1 MEDPFGIL
9 NIIVP
14 PKPRTKDQR
23 IIDGFLEVV
32 AFAAANGGRAPERS
46 SQDLDE
52 ASFAVRLAAYRRDQA
67 HLNLLAPYD
76 EELGLLDTSSP
87 TPKETVQPEAPEKKK
102 IPLTIE
108 EALDGDFLDF
118 LEEEDDLGIHDLR
131 HVPKE
136 TSMPDYVASRKK
148 CKDFSLFEPL
158 LKDCKQDLRNGSR
171 TLSKFRNEQQIDEGY
186 FFVLKGILLYV
197 AEVGEREPD
206 ANGKTNARLRCIF
219 DNGTE
224 SDMLLRSLAAEL
236 YKDGKRVT
244 EHHDRQLDNFRPPAE
259 GETATGYIYVLRS
272 LSGDPQIANIKDLY
286 KIGYSSG
293 PVAERIRNAA
303 NEPTYLMAPV
313 LQVAGWQC
321 LSMLPQSLE
330 SLLHRFFG
338 NSCLDLQVVGPD
350 GRYHTPRE
358 WFIAPLPIIERA
370 VEMVV
375 NGEIVNY
382 RYDPETGGIMER

>member
-1 MEDPFGIL
+1 MPDPDGIL
-9 NIIVP
+9 DIITP
-14 PKPRTKDQR
+14 PKPRTEDQR
-23 IIDGFLEVV
+23 IIDGFLEIIE
-32 AFAAANGGRAPERS
+32 FAAANSGRAPQRS
-46 SQDLDE
+46 SRELDE
-52 ASFAVRLAAYRRDQA
+52 ASLGVRLDSYRKNEA
-67 HLNLLAPYD
+67 WLTILAPYD
-76 EELGLLDTSSP
+76 ELGILRSAAQAT
-87 TPKETVQPEAPEKKK
+87 PEKKK
-102 IPLTIE
+102 TPLTIE

-118 LEEEDDLGIHDLR
+118 LEDDDLGIYDLR
-131 HVPKE
+131 HVSKE

-148 CKDFSLFEPL
+148 CKDFHRFEPL
-158 LKDCKQDLRNGSR
+158 LKDCQQDLRNGNR
-171 TLSKFRNEQQIDEGY
+171 TLSRFRNEQQIDTGY
-186 FFVLKGILLYV
+186 FFVLKGILLYI

-206 ANGKTNARLRCIF
+206 TNGKTNARLRCIF

-236 YKDGKRVT
+236 YKGGKRVT
-244 EHHDRQLDNFRPPAE
+244 EHQDRQLVNFRPPAE

-272 LSGDPQIANIKDLY
+272 LSSDPQIANIKDLY

-293 PVAERIRNAA
+293 PVTERLRNAA

-338 NSCLDLQVVGPD
+338 NSCLDLQVAGPD

-370 VEMVV
+370 VELVV
-375 NGEIVNY
+375 NGGIVNY
-382 RYDPETGGIMER
+382 RYDPETGGIMAR